1 MSALA
6 FVKNNKDYKMKTQHE
21 KYLER
26 MVELLDGMEDDAV
39 PQLMQLFEAF
49 ALRYQKKV
57 RLRLV
62 VATG

>member
-1 MSALA
+1 
-6 FVKNNKDYKMKTQHE
+6 MKTQHE

-26 MVELLDGMEDDAV
+26 IAELMEGMEESAV

-62 VATG
+62 AVSS